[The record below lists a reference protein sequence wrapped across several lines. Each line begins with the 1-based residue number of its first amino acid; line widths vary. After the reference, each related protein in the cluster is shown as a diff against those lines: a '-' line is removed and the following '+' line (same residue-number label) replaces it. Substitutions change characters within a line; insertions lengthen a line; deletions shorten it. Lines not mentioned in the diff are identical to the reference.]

1 MDQAQLEQM
10 LQQFPPE
17 VILQVGAMVLQARPL
32 VEVLMQIPPEQL
44 QQLLGALQQ
53 QLQGG
58 QEQGQGQGQGQP
70 SPEEQQM
77 MAQQQGQANMYGA

>member
-58 QEQGQGQGQGQP
+58 QGQGQGQP